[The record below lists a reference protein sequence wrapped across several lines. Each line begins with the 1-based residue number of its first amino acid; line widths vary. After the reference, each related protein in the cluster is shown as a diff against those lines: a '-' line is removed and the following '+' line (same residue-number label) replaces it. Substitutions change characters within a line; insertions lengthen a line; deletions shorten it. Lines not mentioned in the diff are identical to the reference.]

1 MVHSPLC
8 GQPLPGPERTA
19 AGLPRFQGYEGVPKS
34 RENGTP
40 WQGRVHSPVSEQ
52 PISNRKAISV
62 QLRYCLWGKVPQIR
76 DKAVHFPGFGTAS
89 VGLTGRLGAVAVLSA
104 GESARNTLQIL
115 FRIAALVIDARNLIA
130 DKMFFEH
137 LHIYGIA
144 VWSNLLICCERIH
157 NDI

>member
-1 MVHSPLC
+1 M
-8 GQPLPGPERTA
+8 GA
-19 AGLPRFQGYEGVPKS
+19 
-34 RENGTP
+34 
-40 WQGRVHSPVSEQ
+40 
-52 PISNRKAISV
+52 
-62 QLRYCLWGKVPQIR
+62 GKVSGISG
-76 DKAVHFPGFGTAS
+76 KSVHFPGFGTAS